1 MFAIIEMKLER
12 PTRFGRSVIKKT
24 INAKKTFLRT
34 EINNFIFERQR
45 CEYMIRVLTFD
56 VKILD
61 YKRRIV
67 DKWSYSP
74 TYS

>member
-1 MFAIIEMKLER
+1 MYAIIEMKLER
-12 PTRFGRSVIKKT
+12 PTRVGRSVIKKT

-45 CEYMIRVLTFD
+45 RENFIRVLTFD

-74 TYS
+74 TYN